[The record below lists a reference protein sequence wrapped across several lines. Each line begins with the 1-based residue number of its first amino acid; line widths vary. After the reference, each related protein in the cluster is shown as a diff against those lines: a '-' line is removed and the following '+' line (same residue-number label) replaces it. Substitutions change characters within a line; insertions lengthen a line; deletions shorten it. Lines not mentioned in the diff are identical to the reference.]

1 MAETLGYKIYKNLPW
16 WFQNVICSSKAIFV
30 LRERYGKEYKKA
42 TEFLEASQWWSYNEL
57 VEYQN
62 EKLCEVIKH
71 AYETVPYYRE
81 LFEKLKLK
89 PFDIKTVDDL
99 PKLPILNKETVR
111 ARFTDMISTAWPK
124 NNIIMG
130 QTGGTTGTAL
140 RLASSKETIQW
151 QWAIWQRHQR
161 RFGINEKDSKITF
174 GARGIVPLNN
184 MNPPF
189 WRRIVPMNRTYVSIH
204 HMTTENMPILIEYL
218 NRRNVKVYNGY
229 PSGLYL
235 LANYLLENNI
245 SIKHP
250 PKHVVSGT
258 ESLLPY
264 QRLAIEKALS
274 TEVCDQ
280 YGASEYCGNI
290 SECEKH
296 SYHVDMEFG
305 IVELIHNDMLPPE
318 QRRIILTGLHN
329 PVMPLIRYDIGD
341 IATIKSGTCSCGR
354 QSPLVAAIDG
364 RIEGYILTPDGRRL
378 GRLDVLFKDTENI
391 REIQLIQKQ
400 IESVTLK
407 IAKRPEYTS
416 EDEAALLKNVR
427 KYLGDIITI
436 NVEYVDMIP
445 RESNGKF
452 RQVVSSVF
460 KDKIRTSLEKTANER
475 K

>member
-1 MAETLGYKIYKNLPW
+1 MVETLAYKIYKNLPW
-16 WFQNVICSSKAIFV
+16 WLQNVVCSAKSVFV

-62 EKLCEVIKH
+62 GKLREVIRR

-81 LFEKLKLK
+81 LFENLKLK
-89 PFDIKTVDDL
+89 PSDIKTVDDL
-99 PKLPILNKETVR
+99 PRLPILNKEIVR
-111 ARFTDMISTAWPK
+111 ARFADMISTAWPK
-124 NNIIMG
+124 NKIVPG
-130 QTGGTTGTAL
+130 ETGGTTGTAL
-140 RLASSKETIQW
+140 KLAYSKETIQW

-161 RFGINEKDSKITF
+161 RFGITEKDSKITF
-174 GARGIVPLNN
+174 GARAIVPLNK
-184 MNPPF
+184 MTPPF

-204 HMTTENMPILIEYL
+204 YMTIENMPILVDYL

-235 LANYLLENNI
+235 LANHLLENNI
-245 SIKHP
+245 KLKHP
-250 PKHVVSGT
+250 PKCVISGT

-264 QRLAIEKALS
+264 QRLAIEKAFS
-274 TEVCDQ
+274 CEVCDQ
-280 YGASEYCGNI
+280 YGVSEYCGNI

-305 IVELIHNDMLPPE
+305 IVELIHDDMLPSD

-329 PVMPLIRYDIGD
+329 PVMPFIRYDIGD
-341 IATIKSGTCSCGR
+341 VATIKSGICSCGR
-354 QSPLVAAIDG
+354 QSPMVAAIDG

-378 GRLDVLFKDTENI
+378 GRLDVLFKDTQSI
-391 REIQLIQKQ
+391 REIQLVQEK

-416 EDEAALLKNVR
+416 EDEKTLIRNVR
-427 KYLGDIITI
+427 KYLGDVIAI

-445 RESNGKF
+445 REPNGKF
-452 RQVVSSVF
+452 RQVVSNVF
-460 KDKIRTSLEKTANER
+460 KDKIRASFEKAASNR